1 MRQLRLVASLD
12 CVLSA
17 QYTVPQLC
25 CGTVTDGPCGPRDN
39 LLHRIVALA
48 CQLEDGGFVLGMQRV
63 QLGDFVLEP
72 LILFEHSA
80 GELIESRSEAPSSAD
95 GRSSVGLVHELDWWR
110 LLLKAQP
117 TRKPSSRETRQTR
130 PPGLEWCALS

>member
-1 MRQLRLVASLD
+1 MLWHSHRWA
-12 CVLSA
+12 
-17 QYTVPQLC
+17 
-25 CGTVTDGPCGPRDN
+25 GPRAN

-80 GELIESRSEAPSSAD
+80 GELVESRSEAPSSAD
-95 GRSSVGLVHELDWWR
+95 GRSNVGLVHELDWWR

-117 TRKPSSRETRQTR
+117 TRKPSSRETRQIR